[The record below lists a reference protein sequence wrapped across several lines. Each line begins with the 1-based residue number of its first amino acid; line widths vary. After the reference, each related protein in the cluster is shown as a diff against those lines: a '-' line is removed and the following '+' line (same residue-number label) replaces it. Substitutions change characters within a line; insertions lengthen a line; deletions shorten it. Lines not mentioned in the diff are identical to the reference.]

1 MRNLMALVFLNLSVG
16 PLFAASDPAVND
28 GPLVCHVDEGVVQLE
43 WNIVFVR
50 AIRAWVI
57 DRDGQ
62 PIVKLEPEAAKYT
75 DLEAGAGS
83 HVYTLSAVSLEGD
96 IGPVARCEVVVPDR
110 GLRCVV
116 GGREVKLAWGP
127 ILIDIVIDKFVVLR
141 NGDVA
146 ATVAPN
152 TLTYTDTVPTVGK
165 YRYEVVA
172 VTGPDSQFT
181 VGECEVSVLC
191 FNLTYKTDGLKVG
204 LHWVYDIPGPAVIA
218 GRVFLIVRDGEFI
231 AKVPGENAIEFE
243 YVDEVPAAGEFTY
256 EIWVE
261 YTLLDIPTVL
271 FAACIIQVPQP
282 PGGGPRD
289 LRCAFIGHPEIE
301 PQPGGGMHPLPDGV
315 MLTWVDGDDYE
326 AIQISRDG
334 VNIATLPGGVAGEA
348 RSYLDAGVAP
358 GVHAYCVTGII
369 GKKLIPPACCRVE
382 VPGGGVPSPR
392 NLTCTLVRGPIP
404 IPDPA
409 VIEDNTID
417 GVVIGPDGQPVNDD
431 FPVPIQYVLLR
442 WENPVD
448 YAKIVITRNGM
459 VVATLPGT
467 ESAYRDQVA
476 GGGKFVYTV
485 AGVQGNA
492 VSKPAEC
499 TVEAPPGAVPPP
511 QDFSC
516 TVDDLVLNPDDPA
529 TGANGVPGDV
539 IVAPINVVLLKWWN
553 PVDYSSLVVLRDGV
567 VLARLP
573 GDAMLHRDVSPPSGK
588 HTYGIFGRL
597 RDGRE
602 SKVVECEVIVGGRVP
617 PVADLICGAQEKANP
632 DTIDLAWKNQ
642 AEYDGILIS
651 RNNVLLARLPGDSTS
666 YRDTG
671 LTPGVYIYAVVATI
685 GGRRSPAV
693 TCQAVIEGPPA
704 RNLLYFSRGL
714 NIAPVGADGVIL
726 PPLPGERITCLANNS
741 EPLQGWSFGV
751 QSDPQFIVPKKY
763 DLDGTV
769 TGAFN
774 GGAGP
779 AFISVS
785 LTEKGLTMG
794 VIIDDTAPFETL
806 PAGAGQKLINI
817 EYGAGPSGAFGA
829 VYEVRYSDNLGDPPV
844 QVLFVIE
851 GFEKRP
857 ATLPGL
863 VSIPGV
869 KFLRGDLDGN
879 GSIDITDAQI
889 ILNWLFLAGRRPECF
904 AGADVNDSREINIAD
919 PIYELNFLF
928 NGGQPPPR
936 PFPECGEAPL
946 YLPCKD
952 AGFCK

>member
-1 MRNLMALVFLNLSVG
+1 MRNLLVLAILGLSAG
-16 PLFAASDPAVND
+16 PLLAAADPAIND
-28 GPLVCHVDEGVVQLE
+28 GPLSCRSDEGIVHLE
-43 WNIVFVR
+43 WNIVFIR
-50 AIRAWVI
+50 AIAAWVI

-62 PIVKLEPEAAKYT
+62 AIAKLEPEAAGYT
-75 DLEAGAGS
+75 DLEAGAGT

-96 IGPVARCEVVVPDR
+96 IQPTGRCEVRVPDR
-110 GLRCVV
+110 GLRCLVE
-116 GGREVKLAWGP
+116 GREVKLAWGP
-127 ILIDIVIDKFVVLR
+127 ILIDVLIEKFVILR
-141 NGDVA
+141 NGDVV
-146 ATVAPN
+146 ATAPSN

-165 YRYEVVA
+165 YLYEVIA

-181 VGECEVSVLC
+181 LGECEVSVLC

-204 LHWVYDIPGPAVIA
+204 LHWVYDVPEPAVVG
-218 GRVFLIVRDGEFI
+218 GRVFLIVRNGEFI
-231 AKVPGENAIEFE
+231 AKVPGENAAEFSYE
-243 YVDEVPAAGEFTY
+243 DEVPAAGEYTY

-261 YTLLDIPTVL
+261 WELLERPTIL

-282 PGGGPRD
+282 PGGGPQD
-289 LRCAFIGHPEIE
+289 LRCAFTGHL
-301 PQPGGGMHPLPDGV
+301 PGGGMHPAFDGV
-315 MLTWVDGDDYE
+315 ILTWVNGDDYE

-334 VNIATLPGGVAGEA
+334 VTIATLPGGVTGEA
-348 RSYLDAGVAP
+348 RSYLDANVSP
-358 GVHAYCVTGII
+358 GLHAYCVTGII

-392 NLTCTLVRGPIP
+392 NLTCTLIRGPIP
-404 IPDPA
+404 IPDPV
-409 VIEDNTID
+409 VIEDNTIV

-442 WENPVD
+442 WENPVN
-448 YAKIVITRNGM
+448 YTKIIITRNGM

-467 ESAYRDQVA
+467 ATAYRDQMA

-485 AGVQGNA
+485 AGVQGGA
-492 VSKPAEC
+492 VSEPAVC
-499 TVEAPPGAVPPP
+499 TVEAPPGVVPPP

-539 IVAPINVVLLKWWN
+539 IIAPINIVFLKWWN
-553 PVDYSSLVVLRDGV
+553 PVDYSSLVILRDGA
-567 VLARLP
+567 VLATLP
-573 GDAMLHRDVSPPSGK
+573 GDAMLHRDVNPPSGT

-602 SKVVECEVIVGGRVP
+602 SRIVECEVIVGRRVP
-617 PVADLICGAQEKANP
+617 PVADLICGVQEKANP
-632 DTIDLAWKNQ
+632 DTVDLAWRNQ

-651 RNNVLLARLPGDSTS
+651 RNNVLLARLPGGSTS
-666 YRDTG
+666 YRDAG
-671 LTPGVYIYAVVATI
+671 LAPGVYIYAVVATI

-704 RNLLYFSRGL
+704 RNLLYFSSGL

-779 AFISVS
+779 SFISVN
-785 LTEKGLTMG
+785 LGEKGLTMG
-794 VIIDDTAPFETL
+794 VVVDNSAPFETL
-806 PAGAGQKLINI
+806 PPGVGQKLINI

-829 VYEVRYSDNLGDPPV
+829 VYQVRYSDNLGDPPV
-844 QVLFVIE
+844 QVLFVID

-869 KFLRGDLDGN
+869 KFLRGDVDGN
-879 GSIDITDAQI
+879 GLLDITDAQVT
-889 ILNWLFLAGRRPECF
+889 LNWLFLGGVRPGCLP
-904 AGADVNDSREINIAD
+904 AADANDSREVNIAD
-919 PIYELNFLF
+919 PIFELNFMF
-928 NGGQPPPR
+928 NGGQPPPP
-936 PFPECGEAPL
+936 PFPGCGEAPL
-946 YLPCKD
+946 YLQCKD
-952 AGFCK
+952 AGSCQ